1 MRAGVRRTAA
11 TPCALL
17 ACGISTFT
25 AGEAMGVSSDAP
37 KRQETLGVGDAT
49 DDGDVGEGRPSVSEA
64 RVVAAACSAARSG
77 TQGLA
82 SPELLA
88 GLEYPVESALGDS
101 AYSAG

>member
-1 MRAGVRRTAA
+1 MRAGVRRAAA

-25 AGEAMGVSSDAP
+25 AGEFMDVSSDAS

-49 DDGDVGEGRPSVSEA
+49 DDGDVGEGPSVSEP